1 MFKSKSRTFQYS
13 SVTDEQMSF
22 GKSSLDHTLED
33 FLDAEQ
39 DEKPCYINAA
49 TLSRAFIMLSTIGYF
64 LFHLGLDM
72 GPRSFYAL
80 PFFGGIF
87 LVLASSCHFVG
98 EKKPKKK
105 NKTNVDVFDG
115 QHYPYEPFRYEE
127 FGKGF
132 NQSIRHFNLGMITI
146 KNKTSKEFDVF
157 GSDESKS
164 FTMGQTQY
172 DDNLHNTGRGRT
184 NTFQTDSTTYSWGY
198 YQQKN
203 SNQLYKSRNDK
214 KLWGV
219 CGGLAIFFCIGTI
232 WVRTIFVVAFFMGWG
247 SSLLIYIALG
257 LILNKEPLDLD
268 YPDKW

>member
-1 MFKSKSRTFQYS
+1 MP
-13 SVTDEQMSF
+13 F

-33 FLDAEQ
+33 FLNAEQ
-39 DEKPCYINAA
+39 VEKPSYINAA
-49 TLSRAFIMLSTIGYF
+49 TLSEAFIMLSTIDYF

-72 GPRSFYAL
+72 GPRSIYAL
-80 PFFGGIF
+80 PFFGVIF
-87 LVLASSCHFVG
+87 LLLAAFTSHFVD

-105 NKTNVDVFDG
+105 NKTSVDVFGG

-132 NQSIRHFNLGMITI
+132 NQSGRHFNLGMITN
-146 KNKTSKEFDVF
+146 KNKTSNEFDVF

-164 FTMGQTQY
+164 FTMGLTQY
-172 DDNLHNTGRGRT
+172 DDNIHNTERGRT
-184 NTFQTDSTTYSWGY
+184 NTFQADSTTYSWGY

-219 CGGLAIFFCIGTI
+219 CGGLANFFCIGTI

-247 SSLLIYIALG
+247 SSLLIYIALA
-257 LILNKEPLDLD
+257 LILNKEPLDLG

>member
-1 MFKSKSRTFQYS
+1 MFKSKSRKFQYS
-13 SVTDEQMSF
+13 SVTDNQMSF

-39 DEKPCYINAA
+39 VEKPSYINAA
-49 TLSRAFIMLSTIGYF
+49 TLSGAFIMLSTIGYV

-72 GPRSFYAL
+72 GPGSIYVL
-80 PFFGGIF
+80 PFLGCIF
-87 LVLASSCHFVG
+87 LLLAAFSSHFIG

-105 NKTNVDVFDG
+105 NKTNDDVFGG
-115 QHYPYEPFRYEE
+115 QHYPYEPFR
-127 FGKGF
+127 F
-132 NQSIRHFNLGMITI
+132 
-146 KNKTSKEFDVF
+146 KEFDVF

-164 FTMGQTQY
+164 FTTGQTKD
-172 DDNLHNTGRGRT
+172 DDNIHNTERGRT
-184 NTFQTDSTTYSWGY
+184 NTFQADSTTYSWGY
-198 YQQKN
+198 YQQEN
-203 SNQLYKSRNDK
+203 SKQLHKSRNDK

-219 CGGLAIFFCIGTI
+219 CGGIAKFFCIGTI

-268 YPDKW
+268 YPEKW

>member
-1 MFKSKSRTFQYS
+1 MFKSKSRKLQYS
-13 SVTDEQMSF
+13 SVTDKQMPF

-39 DEKPCYINAA
+39 VEKPSYINAA
-49 TLSRAFIMLSTIGYF
+49 TLSGAFLMLSTIGYV

-72 GPRSFYAL
+72 GPGTIYAL
-80 PFFGGIF
+80 PFLGGIF
-87 LVLASSCHFVG
+87 LLLAACSSHFVG

-105 NKTNVDVFDG
+105 NKTNDDVFGG

-127 FGKGF
+127 
-132 NQSIRHFNLGMITI
+132 L
-146 KNKTSKEFDVF
+146 DVF

-164 FTMGQTQY
+164 FTMGQTKY
-172 DDNLHNTGRGRT
+172 HDNIHNTERGRT
-184 NTFQTDSTTYSWGY
+184 NTFQADSITYSWGY

-203 SNQLYKSRNDK
+203 SKQLYKSRNDK

-219 CGGLAIFFCIGTI
+219 CGGIANFFCIGTI

-257 LILNKEPLDLD
+257 LILNKEPLVLD
-268 YPDKW
+268 YPEMW